1 MNYVDSCVDFYVQ
14 VITVD
19 RRIFRGHL
27 VSYDQSLNMVLKN
40 CMEIS
45 YSNEKDDRG
54 EAIAEET
61 PMGVYLIRGDNC
73 SLISRINETKQ
84 NE

>member
-14 VITVD
+14 VVTVD
-19 RRIFRGHL
+19 RRVFRGYL

-40 CMEIS
+40 CVEIS
-45 YSNEKDDRG
+45 FSESKNQEGDP
-54 EAIAEET
+54 IAEET

-73 SLISRINETKQ
+73 SLISRTTESNKV
-84 NE
+84 